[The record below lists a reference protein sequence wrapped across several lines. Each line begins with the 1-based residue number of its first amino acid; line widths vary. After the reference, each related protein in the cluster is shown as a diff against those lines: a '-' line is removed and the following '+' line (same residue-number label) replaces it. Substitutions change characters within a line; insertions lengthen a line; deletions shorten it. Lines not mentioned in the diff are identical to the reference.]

1 MGADFMKIGATLH
14 GSDVTTREAFANMD
28 VAGYNYGEKRYRHDL
43 KKYPERLILGSE
55 TFCFDAY
62 QFWELAKTEPRLIG
76 DFVWAGIDY
85 LGEVGIGSWEYSD
98 YAPRFDNG
106 CGWISAGSG
115 RIDLTGKPLGEAL
128 YTRVAFELEK
138 GPLIAVRPL
147 CHEGKH
153 SPSAWKM
160 TNAMPSW
167 SWRGCEGKTAHVE
180 VYARA
185 AGVELFVNG
194 ASKGRKSFKNDC
206 LFTFRVPYENG
217 TIEAVS
223 YDAGGTEIGRNKLT
237 TAGEETVLQA
247 VPETESVK
255 AGHLAFIRLKYTDK
269 PGETKP
275 TERGIIDVTVEGG
288 KLRALGSACPYYER
302 SYLDSSCD
310 TYYGE
315 ALAIVEAGETGTLRL
330 HASDGRLSAVTEMEI
345 ID

>member
-1 MGADFMKIGATLH
+1 
-14 GSDVTTREAFANMD
+14 
-28 VAGYNYGEKRYRHDL
+28 
-43 KKYPERLILGSE
+43 
-55 TFCFDAY
+55 
-62 QFWELAKTEPRLIG
+62 
-76 DFVWAGIDY
+76 
-85 LGEVGIGSWEYSD
+85 
-98 YAPRFDNG
+98 
-106 CGWISAGSG
+106 
-115 RIDLTGKPLGEAL
+115 
-128 YTRVAFELEK
+128 
-138 GPLIAVRPL
+138 
-147 CHEGKH
+147 
-153 SPSAWKM
+153 
-160 TNAMPSW
+160 MPSW

-185 AGVELFVNG
+185 ASVELLVNG
-194 ASKGRKSFKNDC
+194 ASKGKKTFKNDC
-206 LFTFRVPYENG
+206 LFTFKVPYENG
-217 TIEAVS
+217 TIEVVS
-223 YDAGGTEIGRNKLT
+223 YDASGKEIGRDRLV

-288 KLRALGSACPYYER
+288 KLRSLGSACPFYER